1 MKKLFNTGNLRMLLI
16 VLLVVGFFFLSIGGY
31 LTPLYNFSLS
41 PLISTQSWLSLRY
54 LAFKDYFTAPRDLA
68 QLRERNSE
76 LEVQVSQLQSQIIEL
91 QERLGESQI
100 LYALLDFARTNPQHE
115 YVAGTVIGREISPFI
130 QYIIIDK
137 GSNQGIKHGMPVVT
151 QQGLVGRIDSVI
163 ANAARV
169 QLISDANSTVNV
181 QLQSGA
187 IEAQLHGTLTGDIV
201 LDMIPQDAA
210 IETGE
215 VLLTSGLGGNYP
227 PNIFIG
233 QILSI
238 RKLDNALFQSASVQ
252 AIVDFSSLN
261 AVLVIT
267 NFEAVDITPL
277 IP

>member
-1 MKKLFNTGNLRMLLI
+1 MKKLFNSGNLRTLLI
-16 VLLVVGFFFLSIGGY
+16 VLLVVGFFLLSIGGY
-31 LTPLYNFSLS
+31 LTPLYNFTLS
-41 PLISTQSWLSLRY
+41 PLISSQSWLSLRY

-169 QLISDANSTVNV
+169 QLISDANSAVNV

-201 LDMIPQDAA
+201 LDMIPQDAV

-233 QILSI
+233 QVLSI